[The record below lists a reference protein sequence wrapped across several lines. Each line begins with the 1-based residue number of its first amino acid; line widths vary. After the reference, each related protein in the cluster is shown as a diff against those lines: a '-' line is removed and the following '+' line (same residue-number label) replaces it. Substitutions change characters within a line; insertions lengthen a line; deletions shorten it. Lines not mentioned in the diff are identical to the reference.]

1 MRLVGLLLV
10 MGSFAFF
17 GCAGDSS
24 VVMSVFDDSGAGGD
38 QPPIGGAG
46 GEGGQSVSHQ
56 GGTGGSV
63 ATGGVA
69 GGSAG
74 SGSSISVTGG
84 TRDLATT
91 QCTAASGGTCPVPG
105 SYLTCIKT
113 SCGASLAE
121 CYTSDGISRAV
132 GGQCMSYANCMLACP
147 CDAGRSKCE
156 GNCQQNFATY
166 DPDCSSCLL
175 GLLTCSSKFGCTFPT
190 SCAAS
195 ISGSSGS

>member
-1 MRLVGLLLV
+1 MRLVGLIFV
-10 MGSFAFF
+10 MGSFAFV

-24 VVMSVFDDSGAGGD
+24 VVMSVWDDSGAGGD
-38 QPPIGGAG
+38 QPPVGGAG
-46 GEGGQSVSHQ
+46 GDGGQSVSHQ
-56 GGTGGSV
+56 GGSS
-63 ATGGVA
+63 
-69 GGSAG
+69 GGSA
-74 SGSSISVTGG
+74 SSISVPGG

-121 CYTSDGISRAV
+121 CYSSDGISRAV

-166 DPDCSSCLL
+166 DPDCSSCLI

-190 SCAAS
+190 SCSASVSGAA
-195 ISGSSGS
+195 GSSGSN